1 MTKSKK
7 LISMLLAFVML
18 VTSCSLS
25 FFAFAAQSDVEEAN
39 SLAETALAG
48 ININTVQAADTA
60 FINKLNSLSDDERL
74 QVNPVYYTYALH
86 VATTYLVRQSNG
98 NKNPTAKTRADKI
111 KLLADGDATTVANYD
126 NYVKIPA
133 GYIQV
138 IKDFNDLNTR
148 TAVKTTDSVLTTSTG
163 YFQLITAALTNVNFP
178 TNATATSMYETFWNK
193 YKNYTEGQLL
203 FADALVIASYN
214 AQTKA
219 DGVTGAFTATIAGNA
234 TSASSYDSNLN
245 YFFGNKASNRFALLR
260 YMYDV
265 APPNAAIM
273 KAKYMSGTAWKDA
286 NAPSQYYAEVKD
298 FYTNANSRTVDF
310 FSNYLG
316 EFADAGEGF
325 EGLDNIG
332 DVLDAGLALMAG
344 ESVPFATIKD
354 AYEKYEAI
362 KPAGLVLINMISDN
376 NDTIVFNPVISDVTV
391 RGNILFNDADVPAPA
406 EGESQKTAE
415 QYSVDNLT
423 ASPGTMD
430 KAIAYSGDK
439 INAVIQAVIDA
450 YDANKG
456 LASFRELVN
465 DTVGKATISADDV
478 TAVWDAFKALS
489 AEDRVAAKAEAE
501 LWEKVVQVMTS
512 QFVQYV
518 NGIDLNNVPD
528 AAPQTA
534 TDLLNALTVETL
546 DEVEYNFK
554 DYATDTSDTSSYK
567 AVYEKYLQIQIAK
580 FRAYVNSVDLNNVT
594 DENRTQAEALYN
606 ALDAEFKAVAQADDA
621 LWAKYLAILASEFK
635 DYINSVDLNNVTPAI
650 RQEAQEKYAALSD
663 AAKET
668 AYNDAELW
676 NKYCQIQI
684 PDVDP
689 DNHSEEAA
697 KKADKVTVP
706 SKDESEAIRDLGEAK
721 SIANVQDFLID
732 DLLPTLTGAIDIKD
746 KNDVVNSA
754 LEQYM
759 TNETVGKIYGLY
771 ASLSHNKTDMGGITA
786 GELVQTQLI
795 PAQSLVAR
803 LYEDKY
809 ATAKGKIYQVIA
821 NGAIP
826 VDEKGDPEQ
835 IEYGTDDDGNALYED
850 ANIYDGIA
858 AIEFKNGDFGF
869 EDGDRDGFIDAL
881 LAALRPITGICAPGS
896 PLGIEFFNHVDKK
909 TGKYTLGI
917 YECAMT
923 VLEALGVK
931 GLPTNDAYKANYY
944 TVLQTTY
951 ATAEG
956 SEDEKQ
962 LKAASIAGDE
972 YLRPVIDAVFAFVDS
987 ELHTLNDVLG
997 IIPRLGDLIQSDIPL
1012 TVYTSLKADV
1022 GPLAGLI
1029 ETINYQGTDVP
1040 LEIVLNPVILPSAL
1054 LSLINEKLEGLG
1066 VTLNMPNWEELN
1078 KYTTFKVNRS
1088 SQQNKDYVA
1097 VRYIK
1102 GDYMFSELLYYIYD
1116 SAIAD
1121 DKNCEALKEKV
1132 GGLPLVGE
1140 NLVPFIDNAKAAG
1153 KMKTYAAILDY
1164 FYETEEEKAAKDKTA
1179 DAGKSIGETIA
1190 GLNETLNLAS
1200 IDCTNAVV
1208 KLSRRKFNYNGKIQK
1223 PSVKVTLNGETLKKG
1238 IAYKVKYS
1246 NASSKKIGKY
1256 KVTVTFI
1263 GGYEGPD
1270 KTFYYTIGPKNGRD
1284 VKLTAKK
1291 GALKVS
1297 WKRSGSKSAKGYVV
1311 KYSTSKNFKN
1321 AKTVTVKGR
1330 NTTSKT
1336 IKGLQSG
1343 KKYYV
1348 KIKAYAV
1355 KNGKKIYSTY
1365 GYKKAA
1371 TVK

>member
-39 SLAETALAG
+39 SLAETALQSM
-48 ININTVQAADTA
+48 TAASVKQTDTD
-60 FINKLNSLSDDERL
+60 FINKLNSLTDAERL
-74 QVNPVYYTYALH
+74 QVKPVYYTYALH
-86 VATTYLVRQSNG
+86 VATTYVVRQKNG
-98 NKNPTAKTRADKI
+98 NKTPA
-111 KLLADGDATTVANYD
+111 LADRCSTLLKLGEGDAATVAAYD
-126 NYVKIPA
+126 AYVKIPSE
-133 GYIQV
+133 YLQV
-138 IKDFNDLNTR
+138 VGDLNALNTR
-148 TAVKTTDSVLTTSTG
+148 TAVSDTYLTGTA
-163 YFQLITAALTNVNFP
+163 YFQLITAALTNVSFD
-178 TNATATSMYETFWNK
+178 TNATAKGLYEDFWAE
-193 YKNYTEGQLL
+193 YKNYTEAQLL
-203 FADALVIASYN
+203 FSDALIMANYN
-214 AQTKA
+214 TTNKA
-219 DGVTGAFTATIAGNA
+219 TGGVTGLYSTSIAGNA
-234 TSASSYDSNLN
+234 VKSSDYDSNLN
-245 YFFGNKASNRFALLR
+245 YFFGARSAERFALLH
-260 YMYDV
+260 YMYKV
-265 APPNAAIM
+265 HPLNANVV
-273 KAKYMSGTAWKDA
+273 KAKYVSGSAWADA
-286 NAPSQYYAEVKD
+286 NGPAQYYAELKD
-298 FYTNANSRTVDF
+298 FYTNANARTVTF
-310 FSNYLG
+310 FDDYFTELS
-316 EFADAGEGF
+316 DASDAF
-325 EGLDNIG
+325 SGLEDIDEILN
-332 DVLDAGLALMAG
+332 VGLALNAG
-344 ESVPFATIKD
+344 ESVPFSSVKA
-354 AYEKYEAI
+354 AYEKYQAI
-362 KPAGLVLINMISDN
+362 GAAGKALINRLSEK
-376 NDTIVFNPVISDVTV
+376 NDTIVFNPVISDATLKN
-391 RGNILFNDADVPAPA
+391 NILFDDNDVPDPA
-406 EGESQKTAE
+406 EGDKQTAE
-415 QYSVDNLT
+415 QYSVEKLT

-430 KAIAYSGDK
+430 KAVAYTGDK
-439 INAVIQAVIDA
+439 ISVIIKAVTDA
-450 YDANKG
+450 YENNQG
-456 LASFRELVN
+456 LASFEELV
-465 DTVGKATISADDV
+465 DTTLAKPSISADDV
-478 TAVWDAFKALS
+478 TAVWNAFKDLD
-489 AEDRVAAKAEAE
+489 AEDRRTAKESAE
-501 LWEKVVQVMTS
+501 LWGKVTDIMVS
-512 QFVQYV
+512 QFTQYV
-518 NGIDLNNVPD
+518 ESVDLNNVSD
-528 AAPQTA
+528 TAPQEA

-554 DYATDTSDTSSYK
+554 DSATDTSDTSPYK

-580 FRAYVNSVDLNNVT
+580 FKAYVNSVDLNNVT

-606 ALDAEFKAVAQADDA
+606 ALTDEFKAVAQADDA

-635 DYINSVDLNNVTPAI
+635 DYINSVDLNNVTPAV

-676 NKYCQIQI
+676 NKYCQIQV

-706 SKDESEAIRDLGEAK
+706 SKDESEAIKDLGEAK

-826 VDEKGDPEQ
+826 VDDPEQ

-931 GLPTNDAYKANYY
+931 GLPTNDAYMANYY

-1012 TVYTSLKADV
+1012 TAYTNLKADV

-1088 SQQNKDYVA
+1088 SQQNKDFVA

-1208 KLSRRKFNYNGKIQK
+1208 KISRKKFNYNGKIQK

-1284 VKLTAKK
+1284 VKLAAKK

-1311 KYSTSKNFKN
+1311 KYSTSKSFKN